1 VYARGYCRKQWGL
14 WELGETYNELTEKY
28 KEISR
33 MGYKRVKKIDF

>member
-1 VYARGYCRKQWGL
+1 VGL
-14 WELGETYNELTEKY
+14 VGTYNELTEKY